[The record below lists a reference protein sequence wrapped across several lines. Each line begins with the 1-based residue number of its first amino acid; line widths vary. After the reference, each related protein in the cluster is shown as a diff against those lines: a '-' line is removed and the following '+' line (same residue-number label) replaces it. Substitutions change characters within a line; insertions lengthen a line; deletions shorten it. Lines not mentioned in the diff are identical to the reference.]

1 MDEIKELNSLKD
13 IINIKFDMF
22 GEKTAFLEKNPETR
36 EFEKI
41 SYSKVKKDINAL
53 GTIMLKKLNL
63 KDEKIAVIGE
73 NSYRWYVSYMAAVCG
88 VGIVVPLDKELPAN
102 EILNLLERA
111 ESKCIIYSSRKKDMI
126 LEIKDKLPKDM
137 VYIEMNKSESDDESY
152 SFDKLIEEGKE
163 LLDTGNTEYIDI
175 KIDREEFKILL
186 FTSGTTAAA
195 KGVMLSHKNLC
206 SNVHNCWHLVPKIG
220 EYTYLSLLPMHHTY
234 EFSLVYLLGTSTGS
248 TIGICEGMKYVVKDM
263 NEVKPDLIC
272 AVPALIEKIS
282 QKIDK
287 AIEATGKEKII
298 RTAGKVATGLSK
310 IGIDFRR
317 KLFKSVQDN
326 FGGNLKFLFC
336 GAAPID
342 KEIINKLES
351 YGFVFMQGFGVT
363 EGSPLLSATTFD
375 NREPGTCGK
384 AVYNGEL
391 RIDLSQNEDKDSKIG
406 EILAKGDNIMM
417 GYYQDEEKTKET
429 IKDGWL
435 YTGDVGY
442 FNERGNLVI
451 TGRTKNVIVTS
462 NGKNIYPEELETL
475 INRIPLVEE
484 SMVYGAK
491 ADKKNQELIVT
502 ARITINKE
510 YMEEKYKG
518 VKLSNK
524 QIHDIIWEEIKKIN
538 RELVSYKAI
547 KKLEV
552 KEDEFIKTTT
562 MKIKRFAELEKDK
575 NKNTNANK
583 TSSKKQVKKTN
594 KKK

>member
-1 MDEIKELNSLKD
+1 MEEKKELNSLKD

-22 GEKTAFLEKNPETR
+22 GDKTAFLEKNPETR

-41 SYSKVKKDINAL
+41 PYSKVKKDVNAL
-53 GTIMLKKLNL
+53 GTVMLEKFNL
-63 KDEKIAVIGE
+63 KNEKIAVIGE
-73 NSYRWYVSYMAAVCG
+73 NSYRWYVSYMAVVCG

-102 EILNLLERA
+102 EILNLLQRSEA
-111 ESKCIIYSSRKKDMI
+111 KCIIYSSRKKDII
-126 LEIKDKLPKDM
+126 LEIKDKLPEDM
-137 VYIEMNKSESDDESY
+137 VFIEMNKKDSDKESY

-163 LLDTGNTEYIDI
+163 LLDTGNTDYIDI
-175 KIDREEFKILL
+175 KINREEFKILL
-186 FTSGTTAAA
+186 FTSGTTAEA

-206 SNVHNCWHLVPKIG
+206 SNILNCWHLVPKIG
-220 EYTYLSLLPMHHTY
+220 TYTYLSLLPMHHTY

-248 TIGICEGMKYVVKDM
+248 TIGICEGIKYIAKDM
-263 NEVKPDLIC
+263 KEVKPDLIC
-272 AVPALIEKIS
+272 AVPALIEKLS

-287 AIEATGKEKII
+287 AIEDTGKEKLI
-298 RTAGKVATGLSK
+298 RTAGKVATGFSK
-310 IGIDFRR
+310 IGLDFRR
-317 KLFKSVQDN
+317 TLFKSVQEN
-326 FGGNLKFLFC
+326 FGGNLKYLFC

-363 EGSPLLSATTFD
+363 EGSPLLCATTFD

-384 AVYNGEL
+384 AVYGGEL
-391 RIDLSQNEDKDSKIG
+391 RIDLSKNEDKESKIG
-406 EILAKGDNIMM
+406 EILAKGDNIMI
-417 GYYQDEEKTKET
+417 GYYKDEAKTKET

-491 ADKKNQELIVT
+491 NSKNKQELIVT
-502 ARITINKE
+502 AKVTLNNE
-510 YMEEKYKG
+510 YIEEKYKD
-518 VKLSNK
+518 VKLNK
-524 QIHDIIWEEIKKIN
+524 EQIHNLIWEEIKKIN
-538 RELVSYKAI
+538 RTLVSYKAI
-547 KKLEV
+547 KKLEI

-575 NKNTNANK
+575 KN
-583 TSSKKQVKKTN
+583 KKT
-594 KKK
+594 KK

>member
-22 GEKTAFLEKNPETR
+22 GEKTAFLEKNPDTR

-41 SYSKVKKDINAL
+41 PYSKVKKDINAL

-163 LLDTGNTEYIDI
+163 LLDTGNTEYIDV

-384 AVYNGEL
+384 AVYGGEL

-442 FNERGNLVI
+442 FNEKGNLVI

-491 ADKKNQELIVT
+491 AAKKNQELIVT
-502 ARITINKE
+502 ARVTINKE
-510 YMEEKYKG
+510 YLEEKYKD

-575 NKNTNANK
+575 TKKTVNTANK
-583 TSSKKQVKKTN
+583 KVGKNTN

>member
-1 MDEIKELNSLKD
+1 MNEIKQLDSLKD
-13 IINIKFDMF
+13 IINIKCDMF
-22 GEKTAFLEKNPETR
+22 GEKTAFLEKDPETR

-41 SYSKVKKDINAL
+41 PYSKVKKDVNAL
-53 GTIMLKKLNL
+53 GTVMLEKLKL
-63 KDEKIAVIGE
+63 KDQKIAVIGE
-73 NSYRWYVSYMAAVCG
+73 NSYKWYVTYMAAVCG
-88 VGIVVPLDKELPAN
+88 VGIIVPLDKELPAN

-111 ESKCIIYSSRKKDMI
+111 EAKCIVYSSRKKDMI

-137 VYIEMNKSESDDESY
+137 IYIEMNKKETDEVSY
-152 SFDKLIEEGKE
+152 SFDMLIEEGKE
-163 LLDTGNTEYIDI
+163 LLDTGNTKYIDV
-175 KIDREEFKILL
+175 KINREEFKILL

-248 TIGICEGMKYVVKDM
+248 TIGICEGIKYIAKDM
-263 NEVKPDLIC
+263 KEVKPDLIC
-272 AVPALIEKIS
+272 AVPALIEKLS

-287 AIEATGKEKII
+287 AIESTGKEKII

-317 KLFKSVQDN
+317 KLFKLVQEN

-363 EGSPLLSATTFD
+363 EGSPLLCATTFD

-384 AVYNGEL
+384 AVYGGEL
-391 RIDLSQNEDKDSKIG
+391 RIDLSKNEDKDSKIG

-417 GYYQDEEKTKET
+417 GYYKDEEKTKET
-429 IKDGWL
+429 LKDGWL

-442 FNERGNLVI
+442 FNEKGNLVI

-475 INRIPLVEE
+475 INRIPFVDE

-491 ADKKNQELIVT
+491 DPKNKQELIVT
-502 ARITINKE
+502 ARVTLNKE
-510 YMEEKYKG
+510 YIEEKYKNI
-518 VKLSNK
+518 KLSNK
-524 QIHDIIWEEIKKIN
+524 QIHNLIWEEIKKIN
-538 RELVSYKAI
+538 RSLVSYKAI
-547 KKLEV
+547 KKLEI
-552 KEDEFIKTTT
+552 KEDEFVKTTT
-562 MKIKRFAELEKDK
+562 MKIKRFAELEKKVKSSNRAKK
-575 NKNTNANK
+575 NA
-583 TSSKKQVKKTN
+583 KKTN
-594 KKK
+594 KTK